1 MKKISEISIHVT
13 HQASDPGANL
23 NKQVEVAVLKD
34 KMDDYLFRL
43 GRSNTSVYAIMM
55 QLLTKGKVRVDFR
68 DFAERLALASAEDR
82 MTTVQ
87 ASTLTEAY
95 FQSLP
100 KDEKAG
106 DPNTVEATHC
116 FVAQGKRPV
125 SDKEP

>member
-1 MKKISEISIHVT
+1 MKKISDISIHVMNQT
-13 HQASDPGANL
+13 ADPGANQ
-23 NKQVEVAVLKD
+23 NKQVEIAVLKD

-68 DFAERLALASAEDR
+68 NFAERLALASPEDR
-82 MTTVQ
+82 MTTSQ

-100 KDEKAG
+100 KDDKSS
-106 DPNTVEATHC
+106 DPNSIEATHC
-116 FVAQGKRPV
+116 FVAQSKRPI
-125 SDKEP
+125 SDKS